1 MASSSVVSRRP
12 WGSLGDPIPGFRGP
26 RVEVTTEERVATA
39 LMKIFPKMVI
49 ASGIKIDS
57 LDEDISKYLIFLNK
71 RMSHGS
77 RYKMAGYR
85 PTYNTI

>member
-1 MASSSVVSRRP
+1 MPFCSVVSRRA
-12 WGSLGDPIPGFRGP
+12 WGSLGVLSPVSPRSLRGGHDGGKGSHSSH
-26 RVEVTTEERVATA
+26 
-39 LMKIFPKMVI
+39 KIFPKMVI